1 MLTKSERNTIIDVY
15 EIFSEAGGVTAM
27 QSNLLNI
34 IEARFDR
41 LSKGQKSIARYILNH
56 YEKAAYM
63 TAAKLGNLAE
73 VSESTVVRFANELG
87 FEGYPELQRALQEL
101 VRTNLTSFQRV
112 EVSDSIIGD
121 KNVLDQVLLSDAE
134 KIRKTLET
142 IDKDAFDKAVD
153 NIIGAKRIYII
164 GVRSSATLAGFLHY
178 SLQMIFDNLT
188 LVQTTSGNEMF
199 EQIMNIEEGDVMIA
213 ISFPRYSKRIIKAV
227 EFAKRNGANV
237 VALTDRATSPIAA
250 DADQLLTA
258 NSDMASFVDSLVA
271 PLSII
276 NAIIAALARKK
287 RDELTERLRKLEEI
301 WDEYDVYDK
310 GRN

>member
-1 MLTKSERNTIIDVY
+1 M
-15 EIFSEAGGVTAM
+15 EA
-27 QSNLLNI
+27 NLLKSM
-34 IEARFDR
+34 ESRFDGF
-41 LSKGQKSIARYILNH
+41 SKGQKNIARYILEH

-63 TAAKLGNLAE
+63 TAAKLGALVN

-87 FEGYPELQRALQEL
+87 YDGYPAFQAALREL

-121 KNVLDQVLLSDAE
+121 RDVLDQVLLSDAE
-134 KIRKTLET
+134 KIRRTL
-142 IDKDAFDKAVD
+142 DSVDRRAFDEAVD
-153 NIIGAKRIYII
+153 RMINARRIYII

-178 SLQMIFDNLT
+178 NLQMAFDNLA
-188 LVQTTSGNEMF
+188 LVQTTSGNEML
-199 EQIMNIEEGDVMIA
+199 EQIMRIGKGDVMIA

-227 EFAKRNGANV
+227 EFAKRSGADV
-237 VALTDRATSPIAA
+237 VALTDRESSPIAKQ
-250 DADQLLTA
+250 ADQLLTA

-276 NAIIAALARKK
+276 NAIAVAVGKKK
-287 RDELTERLRKLEEI
+287 REELTERLRKLEAI

-310 GRN
+310 SGY

>member
-1 MLTKSERNTIIDVY
+1 
-15 EIFSEAGGVTAM
+15 M
-27 QSNLLNI
+27 QSNLLSM
-34 IEARFDR
+34 IESRFDGF
-41 LSKGQKSIARYILNH
+41 SKGQKSIATYILRH

-63 TAAKLGNLAE
+63 TAAKLGKLAE
-73 VSESTVVRFANELG
+73 VSESTVVRFAGELG
-87 FEGYPELQRALQEL
+87 FDGYPQLQNALQEL

-112 EVSDSIIGD
+112 EVSDTIMGGKD
-121 KNVLDQVLLSDAE
+121 VLEQVLLSDAE
-134 KIRKTLET
+134 KIRRTLES
-142 IDKDAFDKAVD
+142 IDREAFNSAVD
-153 NIIGAKRIYII
+153 NIVNAKRIYII

-178 SLQMIFDNLT
+178 NLQMAFDNLT
-188 LVQTTSGNEMF
+188 LVQTTSGNEIF
-199 EQIMNIEEGDVMIA
+199 EQIMRIGEGDVMIA

-227 EFAKRNGANV
+227 EFAKRNGADV
-237 VALTDRATSPIAA
+237 VALTDRATSPIAK

-276 NAIIAALARKK
+276 NAIVTSVARRK
-287 RDELTERLRKLEEI
+287 REELTERLKKLEEI

>member
-1 MLTKSERNTIIDVY
+1 ME
-15 EIFSEAGGVTAM
+15 
-27 QSNLLNI
+27 SNLLKI
-34 IEARFDR
+34 IESRFDG
-41 LSKGQKSIARYILNH
+41 LSKGQKSIARYILDH

-63 TAAKLGNLAE
+63 TASKLGMLVK

-87 FEGYPELQRALQEL
+87 FDGYPALQSALREL

-121 KNVLDQVLLSDAE
+121 RDVLEQVLLSDAE
-134 KIRKTLET
+134 KIRRTLDA
-142 IDKDAFDKAVD
+142 IDRRAFDEAVD
-153 NIIGAKRIYII
+153 KIINANRIYII

-178 SLQMIFDNLT
+178 NLQMVFDNLT

-199 EQIMNIEEGDVMIA
+199 EQIMRIGEGDVMIA

-227 EFAKRNGANV
+227 EFAKKSGADV
-237 VALTDRATSPIAA
+237 VALTDRETSPIAREA
-250 DADQLLTA
+250 SQLLTA

-276 NAIIAALARKK
+276 NAIIVSVGRKK
-287 RDELTERLRKLEEI
+287 REELTVRLKKLEKI

-310 GRN
+310 SGN

>member
-1 MLTKSERNTIIDVY
+1 
-15 EIFSEAGGVTAM
+15 M
-27 QSNLLNI
+27 QSNLLNE
-34 IEARFDR
+34 IEARFGGF
-41 LSKGQKSIARYILNH
+41 SKGQKSIAKYILEH

-63 TAAKLGNLAE
+63 TAARLGTLAE

-87 FEGYPELQRALQEL
+87 FAGYPELQKALQEL

-112 EVSDSIIGD
+112 EVSDSIMGD
-121 KNVLDQVLLSDAE
+121 KDVLEQVLLSDAE
-134 KIRKTLET
+134 KIRKTLDA
-142 IDKDAFDKAVD
+142 IDREAFDAAVD
-153 NIIGAKRIYII
+153 NIINAKRIYIL
-164 GVRSSATLAGFLHY
+164 GVRSPAMIAGFLHY
-178 SLQMIFDNLT
+178 NLQMVFDNLA

-199 EQIMNIEEGDVMIA
+199 EQIMRIEEGDVMIA

-227 EFAKRNGANV
+227 EFAKRNGADV

-250 DADQLLTA
+250 QADQLLTA

-271 PLSII
+271 PLSIV
-276 NAIIAALARKK
+276 NAIIASVAKKK
-287 RDELTERLRKLEEI
+287 RNELTERLKKLEEI

>member
-1 MLTKSERNTIIDVY
+1 MET
-15 EIFSEAGGVTAM
+15 
-27 QSNLLNI
+27 NLLKI
-34 IEARFDR
+34 IENRFDGF
-41 LSKGQKSIARYILNH
+41 SKGQKSIARYILDH

-63 TAAKLGNLAE
+63 TAAKLGTLAE

-87 FEGYPELQRALQEL
+87 FDGYPALQSALREL
-101 VRTNLTSFQRV
+101 VPTHLTSFQRV

-121 KNVLDQVLLSDAE
+121 RDVLEQVLLSDAE
-134 KIRKTLET
+134 KIRRTLDT
-142 IDKDAFDKAVD
+142 IDRRAFDEAVD
-153 NIIGAKRIYII
+153 KIINANRIYII

-178 SLQMIFDNLT
+178 NLQMAFDNLT
-188 LVQTTSGNEMF
+188 LVQTTSGNEML
-199 EQIMNIEEGDVMIA
+199 EQIMRIGEGDVMIA

-227 EFAKRNGANV
+227 EFAKKSGADV
-237 VALTDRATSPIAA
+237 VALTDRETSPIAR

-276 NAIIAALARKK
+276 NAIVVSVGRKK
-287 RDELTERLRKLEEI
+287 REELTTRLKKLEEI

-310 GRN
+310 SGN

>member
-1 MLTKSERNTIIDVY
+1 ME
-15 EIFSEAGGVTAM
+15 
-27 QSNLLNI
+27 SNLLKI
-34 IEARFDR
+34 IESRFDGF
-41 LSKGQKSIARYILNH
+41 SKGQKNIARYILEH

-63 TAAKLGNLAE
+63 TAAKLGALVK

-87 FEGYPELQRALQEL
+87 FEGYPALQAALREL

-121 KNVLDQVLLSDAE
+121 KDVLEQVLLSDAE
-134 KIRKTLET
+134 KIRRTL
-142 IDKDAFDKAVD
+142 DSVDRRAFDEAVD
-153 NIIGAKRIYII
+153 KIINANRIYII

-178 SLQMIFDNLT
+178 NLQMAFDNLT

-199 EQIMNIEEGDVMIA
+199 EQIMRIEEGDVMIA

-227 EFAKRNGANV
+227 EFAKKSGANV
-237 VALTDRATSPIAA
+237 VALTDRETSPIAREA
-250 DADQLLTA
+250 SQLLTA

-276 NAIIAALARKK
+276 NAIVVAVGKKK
-287 RDELTERLRKLEEI
+287 RRELTARLKKLEEI

-310 GRN
+310 SGH

>member
-1 MLTKSERNTIIDVY
+1 M
-15 EIFSEAGGVTAM
+15 EA
-27 QSNLLNI
+27 NLLKV
-34 IEARFDR
+34 IESRFDDF
-41 LSKGQKSIARYILNH
+41 SKGQKNIARYILEH

-63 TAAKLGNLAE
+63 TAAKLGSLVA

-87 FEGYPELQRALQEL
+87 FDGYPALQAALREL

-121 KNVLDQVLLSDAE
+121 KNVLEQVLLSDAE
-134 KIRKTLET
+134 KIRRTLDS
-142 IDKDAFDKAVD
+142 IDRHAFDEAVD
-153 NIIGAKRIYII
+153 KIINANRVYII

-178 SLQMIFDNLT
+178 NLQMAFDNLT
-188 LVQTTSGNEMF
+188 LVQTTSGNEML
-199 EQIMNIEEGDVMIA
+199 EQIMRIGEGDVMIA

-227 EFAKRNGANV
+227 EFAKRNGADV
-237 VALTDRATSPIAA
+237 VALTDRETSPIARE
-250 DADQLLTA
+250 ADQLLTA

-276 NAIIAALARKK
+276 NAIVVAVGRKK
-287 RDELTERLRKLEEI
+287 REELTARLKRLEEI

-310 GRN
+310 SGH

>member
-1 MLTKSERNTIIDVY
+1 
-15 EIFSEAGGVTAM
+15 M
-27 QSNLLNI
+27 QSNLLNE
-34 IEARFDR
+34 IESRFGGF
-41 LSKGQKSIARYILNH
+41 SKGQKSIAKYILEH

-63 TAAKLGNLAE
+63 TAARLGTLAE

-87 FEGYPELQRALQEL
+87 FAGYPELQKALQEL

-112 EVSDSIIGD
+112 EVSDSIMGD
-121 KNVLDQVLLSDAE
+121 KDVLEQVLLSDAE
-134 KIRKTLET
+134 KIRKTLDA
-142 IDKDAFDKAVD
+142 IDREAFDAAVD
-153 NIIGAKRIYII
+153 NIINAKRIYIL
-164 GVRSSATLAGFLHY
+164 GVRSSAMIAGFLHY
-178 SLQMIFDNLT
+178 NLQMVFDNLA

-199 EQIMNIEEGDVMIA
+199 EQIMRIEEGDVMIA

-227 EFAKRNGANV
+227 EFAKRNGADV

-250 DADQLLTA
+250 QADQLLTA

-271 PLSII
+271 PLSIV
-276 NAIIAALARKK
+276 NAIIASVAKKK
-287 RDELTERLRKLEEI
+287 RNELTERLKKLEEI